1 MFIFF
6 WLSHAFLVI
15 SYVFD
20 VLKRCGET
28 LKIAVYYMD
37 VDDVSV
43 EVRCGET
50 FLAYF
55 I

>member
-1 MFIFF
+1 VFILFRP
-6 WLSHAFLVI
+6 LHAFLVI

-28 LKIAVYYMD
+28 LKIAVDYMD

-43 EVRCGET
+43 EVTCGKT
-50 FLAYF
+50 FLVCF